1 MLLLKIV
8 AFISTPVTPQPLIFV
23 NRLPEVWLFQILAQ
37 NNANVP
43 RREPL
48 TTQTNVIH
56 MVASVSVNLT
66 VLVMTVVAAKLDTT
80 VGQNVKNVTV

>member
-1 MLLLKIV
+1 M
-8 AFISTPVTPQPLIFV
+8 TPRPLIFV
-23 NRLPEVWLFQILAQ
+23 NRLPEVLSFQILAQ

-48 TTQTNVIH
+48 TTQTNATH
-56 MVASVSVNLT
+56 MVANVSVNLT

-80 VGQNVKNVTV
+80 AGQNVKNVTV